1 MKIEKNK
8 IRYRKARFDDIDI
21 LVDYRVRLLD
31 EVFTRQE
38 DEETEALEKELN
50 EYFSKSIHSKDF
62 IVWLAEYNG
71 KVVGIGGMVVW
82 QSPPWYECKSGRL
95 GYIFNMYTIPE
106 ARGKGICTR
115 LLSELIKEAELLD
128 LTYLHI
134 HTSGDGINIYRKA
147 GFVEPSLIELGIKL
161 D

>member
-134 HTSGDGINIYRKA
+134 HTSDDGINIYRKA